1 MPYGHNAFGWKS
13 AWYRH
18 TFWRGDLVREV
29 WACIKNFTEK
39 NLSMC
44 YFSLLLQAL
53 EKPFHLGNLGN
64 SSPCKYPDPYPGFKV
79 WGGEIHP

>member
-1 MPYGHNAFGWKS
+1 MHLAGKVRGTDIRSGVVTWSERFGLALKI
-13 AWYRH
+13 
-18 TFWRGDLVREV
+18 LP
-29 WACIKNFTEK
+29 KK

-79 WGGEIHP
+79 WGGGIHP